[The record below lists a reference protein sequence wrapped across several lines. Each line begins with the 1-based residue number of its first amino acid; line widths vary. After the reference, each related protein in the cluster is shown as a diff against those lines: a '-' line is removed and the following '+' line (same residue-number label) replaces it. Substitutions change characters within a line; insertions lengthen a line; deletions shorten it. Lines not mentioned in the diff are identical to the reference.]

1 MGLVA
6 TIIVTLVLVLGLGLL
21 IFKLLRRNQ
30 KAVPDMADRQAA
42 RHDQAVAMDDQGQP
56 VMESQ
61 EADDAAPPDNGA
73 FEGVLDEQLKD
84 LRG

>member
-30 KAVPDMADRQAA
+30 KVVPEMADRQAA
-42 RHDQAVAMDDQGQP
+42 RRDQAVAVDEQGQP

-61 EADDAAPPDNGA
+61 EADDAAPRDDAA

>member
-30 KAVPDMADRQAA
+30 KVVPDMADQQAA
-42 RHDQAVAMDDQGQP
+42 RRDQAVAVDEQGQP

-61 EADDAAPPDNGA
+61 EADDAVPRDDAA

>member
-1 MGLVA
+1 
-6 TIIVTLVLVLGLGLL
+6 
-21 IFKLLRRNQ
+21 
-30 KAVPDMADRQAA
+30 MADRQAA

-61 EADDAAPPDNGA
+61 EADDAAPPDDGA